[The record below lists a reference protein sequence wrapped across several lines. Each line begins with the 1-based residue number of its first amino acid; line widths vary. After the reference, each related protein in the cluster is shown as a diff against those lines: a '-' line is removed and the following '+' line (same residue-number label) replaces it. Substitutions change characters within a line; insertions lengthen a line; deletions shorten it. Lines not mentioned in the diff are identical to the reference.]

1 MVASFDQDLAKV
13 TSRLRGVLDSL
24 RGKLR
29 VSDAIVLAGFAR
41 RSQQR
46 MKLVGCAMR
55 KLGWTRGR
63 YRFDGALQ
71 YAYARGSYLEREVV
85 LEVVIV
91 KRGRHAVKRREP

>member
-1 MVASFDQDLAKV
+1 MAVSIDRDLAKV
-13 TSRLRGVLDSL
+13 TSRLGGFLLDE

-29 VSDAIVLAGFAR
+29 VSDAIVLAGFSR

-46 MKLVGCAMR
+46 MKLVGRAMR
-55 KLGWTRGR
+55 KLGWERGR

-85 LEVVIV
+85 LEVVAG
-91 KRGRHAVKRREP
+91 KRGRLVVKRREP